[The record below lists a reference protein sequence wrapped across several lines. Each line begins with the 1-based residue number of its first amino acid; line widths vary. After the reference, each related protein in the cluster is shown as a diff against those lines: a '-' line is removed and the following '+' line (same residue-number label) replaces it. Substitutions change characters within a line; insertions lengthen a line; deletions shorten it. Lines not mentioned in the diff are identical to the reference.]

1 MRILIRRRRPAVRA
15 AALAG
20 ALLSLCVVFAPSA
33 MASAVSTP
41 NVSLT
46 NDLAGQVSQYTIEF
60 TPVSEIEPGTTI
72 TLAAPAGTV
81 FPSSEYDYTIY
92 TLVDGYTYSGYTIL
106 NPPQLADGG
115 SDVTLTVNSATTIPG
130 GQDMEVVIGG
140 VGNASSAGA
149 QELSVATT
157 GDGTPSLSNP
167 FQLVADPATSLSVV
181 AGSPSS
187 GQVGQAFSGP
197 FEVEATDEYG
207 NPVSGVSVT
216 FAAPSSGP
224 SGLLPTGAFPYG
236 LSTDTVTTGSDGIA
250 SSDPFTADYWVGSYD
265 VQATANGLSP
275 VELDVSNLPGP
286 ATSVLDDQGDGQSAQ
301 VGTAYGLPLEV
312 QVTDEHGNPVPDTS
326 VQFTTPSSGPSA
338 TFANGTNTDTETTNA
353 EGYATS
359 TGLTADSTPGSFEVT
374 VTVPGTPGA
383 QTIVFGLTNNPA
395 KAAAAKITLTLS
407 PRRIRAN
414 GRSHSVL
421 IAKVTDQQGDPVDTD
436 TVTFASSGGQL
447 IGPVTDDGNGVYT
460 AVLRSTGQPGRYKLV
475 ATDTSWSAPVSAS
488 QTLTQFRW

>member
-1 MRILIRRRRPAVRA
+1 VPIGTDGSRLSTISKLGVINADPYPTAAAGGASRSARRGAAVVVRRVRA
-15 AALAG
+15 ERDG
-20 ALLSLCVVFAPSA
+20 
-33 MASAVSTP
+33 VSGLDAERE
-41 NVSLT
+41 S
-46 NDLAGQVSQYTIEF
+46 DER
-60 TPVSEIEPGTTI
+60 PG
-72 TLAAPAGTV
+72 G
-81 FPSSEYDYTIY
+81 SY

-236 LSTDTVTTGSDGIA
+236 LSTDT
-250 SSDPFTADYWVGSYD
+250 
-265 VQATANGLSP
+265 
-275 VELDVSNLPGP
+275 
-286 ATSVLDDQGDGQSAQ
+286 
-301 VGTAYGLPLEV
+301 
-312 QVTDEHGNPVPDTS
+312 
-326 VQFTTPSSGPSA
+326 PS
-338 TFANGTNTDTETTNA
+338 
-353 EGYATS
+353 
-359 TGLTADSTPGSFEVT
+359 
-374 VTVPGTPGA
+374 
-383 QTIVFGLTNNPA
+383 
-395 KAAAAKITLTLS
+395 
-407 PRRIRAN
+407 
-414 GRSHSVL
+414 
-421 IAKVTDQQGDPVDTD
+421 
-436 TVTFASSGGQL
+436 
-447 IGPVTDDGNGVYT
+447 
-460 AVLRSTGQPGRYKLV
+460 
-475 ATDTSWSAPVSAS
+475 
-488 QTLTQFRW
+488 